1 MNGRG
6 SVALVAGR
14 EIRQRLRGKAFW
26 IFTAV
31 LCIAIVGI
39 GLMNK
44 TVSGDRQTT
53 YDIAITPD
61 APSELR
67 STLEQAG
74 GIFDAQ
80 VRIIVADPNELA
92 GLVADGPADAA
103 IDASS
108 AAVEFH
114 REVPE
119 ELSRLIDVAWAN
131 ARAQQEAAIAGLS
144 VDQTAQILQPAPL
157 DRTVLDAQRDDDD
170 VGRAVGTV
178 SAILLFV
185 SINFLGGAVLTGV
198 VEEKT
203 TAVVE
208 VLLAR
213 VRAHQLLAGKVAGIG
228 VVGLVQ
234 FAFAI
239 AAGLVALA
247 ISDASVPDEV
257 WVALPSMLFWFLG
270 GFALYATLFA
280 LGGSFVSRQEDAQG
294 AVMPISTFLTAAYI
308 LMFAFASDP
317 GSGAARVLSVVPPFA
332 PLLMPLRVAT
342 GSASVLEIALAA
354 VLLVLAVVLMLRL
367 AGRIYAHTLLH
378 RGARLRWRQALRSAA
393 SDHPG

>member
-1 MNGRG
+1 
-6 SVALVAGR
+6 
-14 EIRQRLRGKAFW
+14 
-26 IFTAV
+26 V
-31 LCIAIVGI
+31 LCIAIVGL

-61 APSELR
+61 APSQLR

-80 VRIIVADPNELA
+80 VRIIVADPNQLA

-119 ELSRLIDVAWAN
+119 ELSRLIDVGWAN
-131 ARAQQEAAIAGLS
+131 ARAQEEAAVAGLS

-308 LMFAFASDP
+308 LMFAVASDP

-393 SDHPG
+393 SDRPG

>member
-1 MNGRG
+1 VTG
-6 SVALVAGR
+6 SGTIGLVAAR

-39 GLMNK
+39 GVLNK
-44 TVSGDRQTT
+44 AVSGSGHTT
-53 YDIAITPD
+53 YDVAITAD
-61 APSELR
+61 APPALR
-67 STLEQAG
+67 SALEQAG
-74 GIFDAQ
+74 HVLDAE
-80 VRIIVADPNELA
+80 VRVSVADAGELA
-92 GLVADGPADAA
+92 GLLTDGSADAA

-108 AAVEFH
+108 GRVEFH
-114 REVPE
+114 RQVPD
-119 ELSRLIDVAWAN
+119 ELSRLIDAAWAS
-131 ARAQQEAAIAGLS
+131 ARAEQEASAAGLS
-144 VDQTAQILQPAPL
+144 AAQTAQILQPAPL
-157 DRTVLDAQRDDDD
+157 DRDVLEPEEDDD
-170 VGRAVGTV
+170 VGRTVGTV
-178 SAILLFV
+178 SAILLFI
-185 SINFLGGAVLTGV
+185 SINFLGGSVLTGV

-228 VVGLVQ
+228 AVGLLQ

-239 AAGLVALA
+239 AAGLVALS
-247 ISDASVPDEV
+247 ISDASVPDDV
-257 WVALPSMLFWFLG
+257 WVALPSMVIWFVG

-308 LMFAFASDP
+308 LMFAFGSDP
-317 GSGAARVLSVVPPFA
+317 GGIAARVLSVLPPFA
-332 PLLMPLRVAT
+332 PLLMPLRIAT

-354 VLLVLAVVLMLRL
+354 VLLAAAVVLMLRL
-367 AGRIYAHTLLH
+367 AGRIYANTLLH
-378 RGARLRWRQALRSAA
+378 RGARLRWGEALRSAA
-393 SDHPG
+393 GRPG

>member
-1 MNGRG
+1 MNGRRV
-6 SVALVAGR
+6 VALVAAR
-14 EIRQRLRGKAFW
+14 EIHQRLRGKAFW

-31 LCIAIVGI
+31 LCVAIVGI

-44 TVSGDRQTT
+44 AVSGDRHTT
-53 YDIAITPD
+53 YDIAVTAD
-61 APSELR
+61 APPELR
-67 STLEQAG
+67 PALQRAG
-74 GIFDAQ
+74 DLLDAD
-80 VRIIVADPNELA
+80 VRVTVVAAGELRA
-92 GLVADGPADAA
+92 TVADGAVDAA
-103 IDASS
+103 IDT
-108 AAVEFH
+108 AAGRVEFGGD
-114 REVPE
+114 VPD
-119 ELSRLIDVAWAN
+119 ELSRLIDAAWAS
-131 ARAQQEAAIAGLS
+131 ARAQQEAADAGLS
-144 VDQTAQILQPAPL
+144 AAETAQILQPAPL
-157 DRTVLDAQRDDDD
+157 DRTVLDPEDDDD
-170 VGRAVGTV
+170 VGRTVGTV

-185 SINFLGGAVLTGV
+185 SINFLGSAVLTGV

-239 AAGLVALA
+239 AAGLVSLA

-257 WVALPSMLFWFLG
+257 WVALPSMVFWFVG

-308 LMFAFASDP
+308 LMFAFGSDP
-317 GSGAARVLSVVPPFA
+317 GGAAARVLSVLPPFA
-332 PLLMPLRVAT
+332 PLLMPLRIAT
-342 GSASVLEIALAA
+342 GSASVVEIALAA
-354 VLLVLAVVLMLRL
+354 ILLVAAVVLMVRL

-378 RGARLRWRQALRSAA
+378 RGARIRWRQALRSAT
-393 SDHPG
+393 SD

>member
-1 MNGRG
+1 VNGRG
-6 SVALVAGR
+6 SIALVAGR

-39 GLMNK
+39 GLMNR

-53 YDIAITPD
+53 YDIAITD
-61 APSELR
+61 EAPSQLR

-74 GIFDAQ
+74 DVFDAQ
-80 VRIIVADPNELA
+80 VRVIVAEPNELA
-92 GLVADGPADAA
+92 GLVAAGPADAA

-114 REVPE
+114 GDVPD

-131 ARAQQEAAIAGLS
+131 ARAQQEASAAGLS
-144 VDQTAQILQPAPL
+144 AEQTAQILQPAPL
-157 DRTVLDAQRDDDD
+157 ERTVLEPEQDDDD

-198 VEEKT
+198 IEEKT

-239 AAGLVALA
+239 GAGLLALA
-247 ISDASVPDEV
+247 ISEASVPDEV

-317 GSGAARVLSVVPPFA
+317 GSAAARALSVLPPFA

-342 GSASVLEIALAA
+342 GSASVLEIVLAA
-354 VLLVLAVVLMLRL
+354 VLLVGAVVLMLRL

-378 RGARLRWRQALRSAA
+378 RGARLRWRQALQSATA
-393 SDHPG
+393 DRPG